1 MKTRYRTWHLPV
13 LSFYSKHLYRDL
25 SARWKGTN
33 LGYLCLLLAICLV
46 PVARNISHLAGEK
59 IDQYA
64 DVFLMQ
70 VPPMELGN
78 GTLIV
83 DAPQPYS
90 IIKGDHTVLLIDTTG
105 RIQAPEEV
113 DALAL
118 LTKTQ
123 LIVRRSNGPSKVYNL
138 ADFGSRSLNREIVA
152 EIISHTKRRA
162 MPVVYTAAYFAGLML
177 CLSITLLFGAV
188 ARLLASKQQRSLD
201 YHGGL
206 RLTTAALTPAL
217 IAVGVMEAVNLSI
230 PPLVYLALALAYLY
244 GSVGYAR
251 LLRADQLGGEAAV
264 G

>member
-33 LGYLCLLLAICLV
+33 LGYLCLLLAVCLL
-46 PVARNISHLAGEK
+46 PAARNVSLRAERM
-59 IDQYA
+59 IDQYV

-70 VPPMELGN
+70 VPPMEIGN
-78 GTLIV
+78 GTLVV

-90 IIKGDHTVLLIDTTG
+90 VIKGNRTVLLIDTTG

-123 LIVRRSNGPSKVYNL
+123 LIVRRSNGPAKVYEL
-138 ADFGSRSLNREIVA
+138 EDFGRHSLNRQIASEV
-152 EIISHTKRRA
+152 ISHTKRQV
-162 MPVVYTAAYFAGLML
+162 MPAIYTLIYFGSIAL
-177 CLSITLLFGAV
+177 CLVIALLFGV
-188 ARLLASKQQRSLD
+188 TARLLASKQQRSLD

-206 RLTTAALTPAL
+206 RLSTAALTPAL
-217 IAVGVMEAVNLSI
+217 IAAGVLEAVNLSI
-230 PPLVYLALALAYLY
+230 PPGLYLALALAYLFA
-244 GSVGYAR
+244 SVGYAR
-251 LLRADQLGGEAAV
+251 QLRPDRLPSDEAAA
-264 G
+264 